1 MSRRDALHHTLRRTL
16 EKDGWTITDD
26 PLVLILEDTLL
37 KADLGSEKILTAEKE
52 NQKIA
57 LEIKGFD
64 SPSVIS
70 DLEKTIGQLQL
81 YQWALENQ
89 DPDRQL
95 FLALDCQ
102 TYTKH
107 FQKPLFQL
115 VIQRNKIKLLIY
127 DSIQEVILEWIT
139 P

>member
-16 EKDGWTITDD
+16 EKDR
-26 PLVLILEDTLL
+26 
-37 KADLGSEKILTAEKE
+37 
-52 NQKIA
+52 
-57 LEIKGFD
+57 
-64 SPSVIS
+64 
-70 DLEKTIGQLQL
+70 TIGQLQL
-81 YQWALENQ
+81 YPWALENQ

-95 FLALDCQ
+95 FLALDLQ